1 MKNLDHINTV
11 QDLIS
16 AQESNSDSALAQKY
30 MEQIVEDSPFVG
42 LELIKML
49 LSELEDLHHAVYEK
63 LSKDKSDCA
72 PDWLYDAGKLH
83 SAFEIVQDIEI

>member
-30 MEQIVEDSPFVG
+30 LDQITEDSPSVG
-42 LELIKML
+42 LELVKML

-63 LSKDKSDCA
+63 LSKDRSDYA
-72 PDWLYDAGKLH
+72 PDWLYDAGKFR